1 MVYLKI
7 RNEVNFVSKK
17 LLTMMIAGMLSIN
30 TVFAENLS
38 LKNLEKQVI
47 TLKKLIL
54 LVVIFI
60 LTFSIAE
67 AGHLEDIAERGTI
80 RIGTTGDYRP
90 MSYYNEKTGEYEG
103 IDAELSQIIADSLGV
118 KIEYVKTT
126 WPTLTADT
134 LAGKFDIALCGI
146 SRNYN
151 RAKIMAMSDGYG
163 VGMFGKTILCR
174 KKDVKKFKT
183 LADINKPEVRVMIN
197 PGGTNEKFANA
208 NLKNSTLIVHN
219 DNADI
224 PNQIAAGNADIMIT
238 EIVEALSYIRM
249 NPNLAAPLINE
260 PFTRHSCGILMQKGD
275 QEFLNYINFVLAELR
290 MDGTLE
296 KLENKYLR

>member
-1 MVYLKI
+1 MKKI
-7 RNEVNFVSKK
+7 IQS
-17 LLTMMIAGMLSIN
+17 SIF
-30 TVFAENLS
+30 TVFVMFLMMS
-38 LKNLEKQVI
+38 FV
-47 TLKKLIL
+47 
-54 LVVIFI
+54 
-60 LTFSIAE
+60 E
-67 AGHLEDIAERGTI
+67 AGHLEEIAERGTI

-174 KKDVKKFKT
+174 KKDAKKFKT

-208 NLKNSTLIVHN
+208 NLKKSTLIVHN

-238 EIVEALSYIRM
+238 EIVEALSYIKM